1 MNYKETIG
9 AVNTALLAELD
20 RLSAIQVGA
29 DKGIQKRR
37 MGSLQIVTVE
47 SNHFPFLS
55 VYDP

>member
-29 DKGIQKRR
+29 DNATELAMEI
-37 MGSLQIVTVE
+37 
-47 SNHFPFLS
+47 
-55 VYDP
+55 